1 MGEKSFSGYQ
11 ETSRSFKA
19 LRRINRALDV
29 HSRRLHRECNIT
41 SPQIFSLHALAKN
54 GAQTLSA
61 LAQDLNLS
69 VSTVNGIIDRL
80 ELRGLVSRTRSKQDQ
95 RKTTLAITATGIDM
109 LNTIP
114 ELMPDIYAQAFT
126 SLPTEDQESLTQLLE
141 KLANHFTPT
150 EKERVQNTEILKS
163 NHDFISNPGTDYQ
176 LH

>member
-1 MGEKSFSGYQ
+1 MGEKSCSGCQ

-29 HSRRLHRECNIT
+29 YSKRLHRECNIT
-41 SPQIFSLHALAKN
+41 SPQIFSLYALAKN
-54 GAQTLSA
+54 GEQTLSE

-80 ELRGLVSRTRSKQDQ
+80 VLRGLVSRTRSKQDQ
-95 RKTTLAITATGIDM
+95 RKTTLSITAAGVDI

-114 ELMPDIYAQAFT
+114 ELLPDIFTQAF
-126 SLPTEDQESLTQLLE
+126 SRLSPKDQENLTQLLE
-141 KLANHFTPT
+141 KLANHFIPK
-150 EKERVQNTEILKS
+150 EKERVKNTEILKC
-163 NHDFISNPGTDYQ
+163 NHEFISSPGTDYQ